1 MAISQCWLVIYGF
14 RPSISIIHDLYILL
28 VLERA
33 GEDGSVV
40 VSWGA
45 SRAHSLSNRPFPQV
59 TRPVPGVSPAGLRYS
74 ALGTVHRTLAMLNP
88 RLQGRVCSARQARSL
103 VLWPLHQKGPVLYR
117 SSYPTVHRTVPY
129 RYLRY
134 TLKCTQTI
142 RPSAELRCL
151 HADNRPG
158 SSHTPRYCLDLH
170 QYHVYTAVTNK
181 PSI

>member
-59 TRPVPGVSPAGLRYS
+59 TRPIPGVTPAGLRYS
-74 ALGTVHRTLAMLNP
+74 ALGAVHRTLAMRQSASVQRVTSVFGKVKLNRSTVAVALSIKRGP
-88 RLQGRVCSARQARSL
+88 SNVIGHARSTSL
-103 VLWPLHQKGPVLYR
+103 CNRTFHYR
-117 SSYPTVHRTVPY
+117 F
-129 RYLRY
+129 
-134 TLKCTQTI
+134 I
-142 RPSAELRCL
+142 
-151 HADNRPG
+151 
-158 SSHTPRYCLDLH
+158 
-170 QYHVYTAVTNK
+170 
-181 PSI
+181 